1 MNRLELWKRYQ
12 QYMYTAPTLGLQ
24 LDISRMMFDEE
35 YFEGMAGPM
44 SRALDAM
51 DELERGGK
59 VNVDEDRM
67 VGHYWLRAPRLAP
80 TETIRT
86 GIEQTIV
93 AVEQF
98 ADSVHAGTVRPQR
111 GDGFYIVLV
120 IGIGGSALGPQLVCD
135 ALSQSDD
142 PVVVRFID
150 NTDPD
155 GIDRILS
162 ELDEALAQ
170 TLTVVVSKSGATIE
184 TQNAMLEVAAAYE
197 RAGLSFAKHAVAV
210 TGEGSELFTKA
221 SNEKWLAVFPMW
233 DWVGGRTSMTSAV
246 GLLPA
251 ALLGVDLD
259 ALLSG
264 ARECDIVTR
273 NKDLMENPAAL
284 LSLMWHYA
292 GEGRGTRDMVV
303 LPYRDRLSLLGS
315 YLQQL
320 VMESLGKKHNR
331 DGNIVHQGL
340 TVYGHKGTADQH
352 AYIQQLQDGP
362 NNFFVTFVN
371 VRRDREQKSFTVE
384 EDVTTGDYLNAFRQG
399 TRDTL
404 FDNGRES
411 VTITLD
417 ILDAHRMGVLV
428 SLFERAVGLYAELI
442 NVNAY
447 NQPGVEAGKNAA
459 KAMLHLQRQ
468 VLTHLRNVK
477 GSSQTVGE
485 IAASIGE
492 PDATEGIYHIL
503 EHATA
508 NLLHGVRRV
517 AGTDSFDAQ
526 YGAV

>member
-12 QYMYTAPTLGLQ
+12 QYTCAAPNLGLQ
-24 LDISRMMFDEE
+24 LDISRMMFDEK
-35 YFEGMAGPM
+35 YLEGMAGVM

-80 TETIRT
+80 TQTIRT
-86 GIEQTIV
+86 GIEQTIASV
-93 AVEQF
+93 AQF
-98 ADSVHAGTVRPQR
+98 ADNVHAGAVRPQR

-120 IGIGGSALGPQLVCD
+120 IGIGGSVLGPQLVCD
-135 ALSQSDD
+135 ALGQSDD
-142 PVVVRFID
+142 PVIVRFID

-155 GIDRILS
+155 GIDRVLS

-170 TLTVVVSKSGATIE
+170 TLTVVVSKSGATVE
-184 TQNAMLEVAAAYE
+184 TRNAMLEVAAAYE

-210 TGEGSELFTKA
+210 TGEGSELFSKA
-221 SNEKWLAVFPMW
+221 SDEKWLAVFPMW
-233 DWVGGRTSMTSAV
+233 DWVGGRSSVTSAV

-251 ALLGVDLD
+251 ALLGADID

-273 NKDLMENPAAL
+273 NKDIMKNPAAL

-292 GEGRGTRDMVV
+292 GEGRGTRDMVI
-303 LPYRDRLSLLGS
+303 LPYRDRLSLLGR

-320 VMESLGKKHNR
+320 VMESLGKKHDR
-331 DGNIVHQGL
+331 DGNVVHQGL
-340 TVYGHKGTADQH
+340 TVYGNKGTADQH
-352 AYIQQLQDGP
+352 AYVQQLQDGL
-362 NNFFVTFVN
+362 NNFFVTFIN
-371 VRRDREQKSFTVE
+371 VRRDCVQKSFTVE
-384 EDVTTGDYLNAFRQG
+384 DDIATGDYLSAFCQG
-399 TRDTL
+399 TRNAL

-417 ILDAHRMGVLV
+417 ALDAQHMGVLLA
-428 SLFERAVGLYAELI
+428 LFERAVGLYAELI

-459 KAMLHLQRQ
+459 QAMLHLQRQ
-468 VLTHLRNVK
+468 VLAHLRNVK

-485 IAASIGE
+485 IAAAIKE
-492 PDATEGIYHIL
+492 PDAAEDIYHIL

-508 NLLHGVRRV
+508 NVLHGVRRI
-517 AGTDSFDAQ
+517 AGANAFDAQ